1 MGRYER
7 GTKRHEKIEQELAIA
22 KSSSKLRREAEPTAN
37 SDQTR
42 YKSNKLKLLSMK
54 DYIWQR
60 IH

>member
-37 SDQTR
+37 TDQTHHKTTYR
-42 YKSNKLKLLSMK
+42 KGSKQMP
-54 DYIWQR
+54 Q
-60 IH
+60 